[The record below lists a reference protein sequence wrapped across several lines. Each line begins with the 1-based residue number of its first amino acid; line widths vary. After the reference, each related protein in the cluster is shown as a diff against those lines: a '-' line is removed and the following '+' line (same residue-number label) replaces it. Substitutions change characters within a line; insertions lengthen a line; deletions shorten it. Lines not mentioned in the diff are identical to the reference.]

1 MVRTELYVVCRVVV
15 SQHQNA
21 NTDFQP
27 GHVVQPQASV
37 DNAEWIKTLFD
48 QMRHLTTMV
57 HSINQRMQ
65 CVDSIDSKLTMIDNK
80 LTSLDI
86 TMIETTLR
94 VDKLEACVRETAS
107 ENKKLKQQVRE
118 LTEQST
124 DDRDRLSRDVEDVF
138 YDIDSIYQEQR
149 DLKESVIDLK
159 TRSMRD
165 NLLFHGI
172 PEMPGEEPKEVI
184 KGFLK
189 KEMKCDTDNVHR
201 ISPHLSNRPRTIVAK
216 FANPDERREIL
227 TNTRQLR
234 ETQFGVSE
242 QFPQEIVQ
250 RRRDLLPL
258 FKEARRRGLKSN
270 LTVDRLYIDGRRVY
284 PGDDPFIDLT
294 PRGPPPSRRSYASAV
309 GRSDNRQP
317 NKMARTEDTGEN
329 RPR

>member
-1 MVRTELYVVCRVVV
+1 METQFVQNH

-27 GHVVQPQASV
+27 GHVVQPQVSV

-57 HSINQRMQ
+57 NSINHRMQ
-65 CVDSIDSKLTMIDNK
+65 CVDSIDSKLTMIDSK
-80 LTSLDI
+80 LTFLDI
-86 TMIETTLR
+86 TKIETTLR
-94 VDKLEACVRETAS
+94 VDKHQACVRETAS

-118 LTEQST
+118 LTKQST
-124 DDRDRLSRDVEDVF
+124 EDRDKLSRHVEDVF

-189 KEMKCDTDNVHR
+189 KEMKCDTDIHLLRVHR
-201 ISPHLSNRPRTIVAK
+201 IGPHLSNRPRTIVAK
-216 FANPDERREIL
+216 FANPDERWEIL

-234 ETQFGVSE
+234 ETHFGVSE

-250 RRRDLLPL
+250 RRRDLLPI
-258 FKEARRRGLKSN
+258 FKVARRRGLKSN
-270 LTVDRLYIDGRRVY
+270 LTVDRLYIDGGRVY
-284 PGDDPFIDLT
+284 PGDDPFIDFT
-294 PRGPPPSRRSYASAV
+294 PRNPPPSRRSYASAV

-317 NKMARTEDTGEN
+317 NKMARTEDTGEI